1 MDERPARAFRYGL
14 ALAVGVAWAASFTVE
29 LLGTV
34 GAIDTGG
41 YHTPGSVH
49 VLMGIVV
56 GAMVGDAGIRKARN
70 RLSDQARKLAD
81 HESDPE
87 SP

>member
-1 MDERPARAFRYGL
+1 MDERAARAFRYGL
-14 ALAVGVAWAASFTVE
+14 ALAVGLAWAASFAVE
-29 LLGTV
+29 ILGAV
-34 GAIDTGG
+34 GVVDTGG

-81 HESDPE
+81 HESDLEGP
-87 SP
+87 